1 MGRIVKRNQPCRNEQ
16 CGSSDAMQIYEDD
29 SAHCFSC
36 GKTFKNIHIEESKE
50 HKKVSNDDKTA
61 RELAEI
67 AELPTRGFKERNIT
81 KEICEFF
88 GVKVSYDTNGNIDTH
103 YYPYGTV
110 DKPAYKIRKVPTKVF
125 HSVGELE
132 FLFGQKRFNG
142 GGKRVIITE
151 GEIDALSYAQ
161 ASMDRYKKIY
171 PVVSIR
177 SSTSTNDLITHRD
190 WLRSFQEIIIAFD
203 ADAAGDLA
211 KEKAIKILG
220 IDKVKTWLPPANCKD
235 ASDILVKLGYDR
247 LLTTIFDAT
256 RYVPNGII
264 TKDDLW
270 RKLEEYNKI
279 QSLPYPDCLRGLNTK
294 LKGMRFGDIVLLVS
308 GTGAGKSS
316 IMREICL
323 HILKTTTDR
332 IGIVAL
338 EESPPETARKMSS
351 MVLNRNPSNE
361 EISLEELKEGFDEVF
376 GDDRPILLDHVGG
389 FKDSSILDKLEY
401 MALAGCK
408 YIMLDHITI
417 LVSEGADGL
426 TGNEAIDTMM
436 NKLLTLVKAHNI
448 CLILVSHLR
457 KVSNVQKSFEEG
469 KLPSL
474 DDIKGSGSI
483 KQISMDVIG
492 FARDMTA
499 EDDTVRNTI
508 KMRVL
513 KCRYTGLTGD
523 VEGTYYEYVTGRL
536 RNPSQVVV
544 ESFTKLE

>member
-1 MGRIVKRNQPCRNEQ
+1 MGRIVKRNQPCKSEQ

-36 GKTFKNIHIEESKE
+36 GKTFRNLDEEYIHEE
-50 HKKVSNDDKTA
+50 KKVGNEDKVA
-61 RELAEI
+61 RQLAEI
-67 AELPTRGFKERNIT
+67 GEYPTRGFRERNVT
-81 KEICEFF
+81 KEVCEFF
-88 GVKVSYDTNGNIDTH
+88 GVKVSYNTEGQIDTH
-103 YYPYGTV
+103 YYPYGTI
-110 DKPAYKIRKVPTKVF
+110 DSPGYKIRKVATKDF
-125 HSVGELE
+125 HSVGPLD

-142 GGKRVIITE
+142 GGKRVVVTE

-161 ASMDRYKKIY
+161 ASLDRYKKIY
-171 PVVSIR
+171 PVVSMR
-177 SSTSTNDLITHRD
+177 SATSTADLIEHRD
-190 WLRSFQEIIIAFD
+190 WLRSFSEIIIAFD
-203 ADAAGDLA
+203 NDTAGNEA

-220 IDKVKTWLPPANCKD
+220 IDRVKTWLPPAGCKD
-235 ASDILVKLGYDR
+235 ASDILVKFGAER
-247 LLTTIFDAT
+247 LLNTIYDAT
-256 RYVPNGII
+256 RYVPSGII
-264 TKDDLW
+264 TKDELW
-270 RKLEEYNKI
+270 KKLEEYNKI
-279 QSLPYPDCLRGLNTK
+279 VSLPYPICLRGLNTK

-316 IMREICL
+316 IMREIGL
-323 HILKTTTDR
+323 HILQTTNER

-361 EISLEELKEGFDEVF
+361 EISLEELKEGFDAVF

-448 CLILVSHLR
+448 CLLLVSHLR

-483 KQISMDVIG
+483 KQISMDVVG

-499 EDDTVRNTI
+499 DDDVVRNTI

-523 VEGTYYEYVTGRL
+523 VEGTYYNYATGRL
-536 RNPSQVVV
+536 SNQASVPS
-544 ESFTKLE
+544 EDFTKLP